1 MFFVA
6 IRKQQLEALSD
17 RPVLVPFFTLLT
29 VCPQTHSVSLVEH
42 IFTHNMHFRGPVT
55 SNPASH
61 SGRPPIKSQ
70 PDEQLPNRYFVLFVR
85 LSQQNPTQYL
95 KLHHCDCF
103 LHMLS
108 YSLFTKHRTI
118 QHYKAWATNSSRIFQ
133 PLWARASS
141 LSRLHDHTQTQDS
154 LWTPLDEW

>member
-1 MFFVA
+1 MCSLLQFVNSNLKRYL
-6 IRKQQLEALSD
+6 IVLYRFPSLLFLLS
-17 RPVLVPFFTLLT
+17 VHKHIQSLL
-29 VCPQTHSVSLVEH
+29 LEH
-42 IFTHNMHFRGPVT
+42 IFTHNTYFRGPVT

-85 LSQQNPTQYL
+85 LSQQNLTQYL

-118 QHYKAWATNSSRIFQ
+118 QHYKA
-133 PLWARASS
+133 
-141 LSRLHDHTQTQDS
+141 
-154 LWTPLDEW
+154 